1 MPAPE
6 TSGNGP
12 VISVTGLAKSY
23 PGNPHP
29 AVNDLTFEVLEG
41 ETLAILGPSG
51 CGKTTT
57 LRLLAGFEVPDAG
70 EVRIRDVT
78 VASRARWT
86 PPEKRGVGMVFQQ
99 FALFPHLTVR
109 ENAVYGLSGLRRGE
123 KERRAAEVLE
133 LVGMAAYDQRYPHGL
148 SGGQQ
153 QRVALAR
160 ALAPGPAVLL
170 MDEPFGSLDS
180 GLRSQMRREV
190 KSILARSGATSI
202 IVTHDQDEAF
212 GLSDRVLVLHEGRVE
227 QIDTPDI
234 VYHQPRTR
242 FVGDFVGLADYLPA
256 TYEGGKIVTEVG
268 VFPYSG
274 DSFDGEMDLLLR
286 PDDVDIDDDGAGGGE
301 VMDREFRRAYNRY
314 TVQLASGRTIRSFQS
329 TLSVYAM
336 GQRVRI
342 RAHPDHIVLF
352 PHQRR
357 QD

>member
-6 TSGNGP
+6 AAAGRP
-12 VISVTGLAKSY
+12 VISVAGLTKSY

-29 AVNDLTFEVLEG
+29 AVFDLTFEVRDG

-70 EVRIRDVT
+70 EVRIGDAT
-78 VASRARWT
+78 VASRTRWT

-109 ENAVYGLSGLRRGE
+109 ENVTYGLSGLGRPE
-123 KERRAAEVLE
+123 KERRAGEVLE
-133 LVGMAAYDQRYPHGL
+133 LVDMAAFGQRYPHGL

-202 IVTHDQDEAF
+202 FVTHDQDEAF
-212 GLSDRVLVLHEGRVE
+212 ALADRVLVLHDGRGE
-227 QIDTPDI
+227 QLDTPDVI
-234 VYHQPRTR
+234 YHQPSTR
-242 FVGDFVGLADYLPA
+242 FVADFVGLADFVPA
-256 TYEGGKIVTEVG
+256 RFDSGEVVTEVG
-268 VFPYSG
+268 AFPYSG
-274 DSFDGEMDLLLR
+274 DSFDGAMDLLLR
-286 PDDVDIDDDGAGGGE
+286 PDDVDIADDGVAEGE
-301 VMDREFRRAYNRY
+301 VIDREFRRAYNRY
-314 TVQLASGRTIRSFQS
+314 TVRLTSGRTIRSFQS
-329 TLSVYAM
+329 TGAVYPM
-336 GQRVRI
+336 GQRVRV
-342 RAHPDHIVLF
+342 RVHPIHVVLF
-352 PHQRR
+352 PHERR